1 MKNLPFQQA
10 TESLLN
16 RIQQTDSGQIQS
28 NRSYP
33 SSQSR
38 VTIFDG
44 KTEDEQLHLFGQ
56 VAARWCN
63 NRYNIDESN
72 YHAIKVVINYITRE
86 KPMDGGLKG
95 IMLFGDRGTGKTV
108 IMKTMNALMPD
119 EDKFTFVNVPQ
130 LAGYYSQK
138 GDEIFDKF
146 NRTTDGNWV
155 MNQQSKLNHICLND
169 LGREKMESMWMG
181 NKEDVG
187 SMLIYLRY
195 DLFQDR
201 RVITH
206 GTSNFQNLDE
216 CAERYGDLNAD
227 RSIVTGKQIGRAHV

>member
-1 MKNLPFQQA
+1 M
-10 TESLLN
+10 
-16 RIQQTDSGQIQS
+16 
-28 NRSYP
+28 
-33 SSQSR
+33 
-38 VTIFDG
+38 TIFDG
-44 KTEDEQLHLFGQ
+44 KTEDEQLTIFGK
-56 VAARWCN
+56 VAAKWCN
-63 NRYNIDESN
+63 NRYNIDEGN
-72 YHAIKVVINYITRE
+72 YHAIRVIINYITRE
-86 KPMDGGLKG
+86 KPMSDGVKGL
-95 IMLFGDRGTGKTV
+95 MLFGDRGTGKSV
-108 IMKTMNALMPD
+108 MLKAMNALLPD

-146 NRTTDGNWV
+146 NRVTDGNYI

-169 LGREKMESMWMG
+169 IGREKNESMWMG

-201 RVITH
+201 RAITH
-206 GTSNFQNLDE
+206 ATSNFQNMDE

-227 RSIVTGKQIGRAHV
+227 RMREMFYWIELKGQSRR